1 MVTWTNAILGHCCS
15 WGILCS
21 HISISQYRIVIK
33 TEQLLL
39 GKTQEH
45 ISTMMMTGE
54 SYNRLLPVVID
65 LLSLMMAAV
74 KMRKRCRRGRDEKWK
89 QNEDK
94 WREGVGSVLKRKNKE
109 AENDKKDEN
118 NYDENDA
125 NGNFFFFF
133 FAGISVF
140 WNKFNQ

>member
-94 WREGVGSVLKRKNKE
+94 WRGVGSVLKRKNKE